1 MRAQSREQA
10 SHRQGD
16 INVYADLGYR
26 APESMLVK
34 AQLITRIAE
43 LLAEKHLTQTAAAT
57 LFDVPQPKLSKILRV
72 QFRGFSERRLLR
84 SLIQLGQDVHIIV
97 RARQDQS
104 STGTVSVTF
113 R

>member
-1 MRAQSREQA
+1 MRISAV
-10 SHRQGD
+10 G
-16 INVYADLGYR
+16 LLR
-26 APESMLVK
+26 AESMLVK
-34 AQLITRIAE
+34 AQLVSRITE
-43 LLAEKHLTQTAAAT
+43 LLAEKGLSQITAAT
-57 LFDVPQPKLSKILRV
+57 LLGVPQPKLSKMLRG